1 MNTAKDLF
9 TRVLTR
15 ARDETK
21 SKSGLFGL
29 LSDNTI
35 TVTNLLFSAVVV
47 GLQLLLSSELFDCPL
62 ENHVCYG
69 VMFLVAPF
77 FIVLIM
83 NILLIGD
90 VWKVTDRCCVPY
102 YNRNPDYKRR
112 LGCLIHLIPNIC
124 KSFVGPFVWL
134 IASFVDGKYVACF
147 MVGQDIEKRNLTDD
161 MEIEKLEAEF
171 AKAKAWSHISAWIAF
186 LGLVLGTAV
195 LMTTKKCWLKDNVL
209 LEGTV

>member
-1 MNTAKDLF
+1 MDLF
-9 TRVLTR
+9 TKVLTR
-15 ARDETK
+15 ARDFAK
-21 SKSGLFGL
+21 SKPGLFGL

-35 TVTNLLFSAVVV
+35 TVKNLLFSAVVV
-47 GLQLLLSSELFDCPL
+47 GLQQLLSSDLFDCPL

-69 VMFLVAPF
+69 VMFLVTPF
-77 FIVLIM
+77 SIVLIM

-102 YNRNPDYKRR
+102 YKRKFD
-112 LGCLIHLIPNIC
+112 CLRLIPNIC

-161 MEIEKLEAEF
+161 MEIEKLEEEF
-171 AKAKAWSHISAWIAF
+171 AKAKAWSHILAWIAF
-186 LGLVLGTAV
+186 LCLVLGIAV
-195 LMTTKKCWLKDNVL
+195 VMTIKKCYFKDNIL
-209 LEGTV
+209 WEGTV